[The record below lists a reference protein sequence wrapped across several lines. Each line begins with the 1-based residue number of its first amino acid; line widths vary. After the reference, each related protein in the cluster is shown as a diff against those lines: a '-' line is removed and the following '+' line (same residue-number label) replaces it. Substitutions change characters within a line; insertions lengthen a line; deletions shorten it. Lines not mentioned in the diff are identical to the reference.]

1 MKVKFKGNIVL
12 NENVKGIERDMKNST
27 FDWEIWEKGNR
38 IWDIEG

>member
-27 FDWEIWEKGNR
+27 FD
-38 IWDIEG
+38 